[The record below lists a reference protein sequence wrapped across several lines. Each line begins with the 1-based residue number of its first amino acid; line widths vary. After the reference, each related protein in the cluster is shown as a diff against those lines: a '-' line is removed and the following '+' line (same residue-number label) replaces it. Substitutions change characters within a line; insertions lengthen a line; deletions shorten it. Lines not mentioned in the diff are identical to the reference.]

1 MYTRRGKGGRG
12 LIEVEECV
20 RTEKEI
26 LACYAKGIEEW
37 LMKIAA
43 KDVEETEDGKTYR
56 KRVAG
61 EREDRLSEKELH
73 GKILG
78 EMKEVRTERKWQWL
92 ESRFVPKSVEGL
104 FGRPRNRLQKQDS

>member
-20 RTEKEI
+20 RAEEEI

-43 KDVEETEDGKTYR
+43 KDVEEMEDGKTYR

-61 EREDRLSEKELH
+61 ER
-73 GKILG
+73 GKIAYQKRNC
-78 EMKEVRTERKWQWL
+78 MERYWVK
-92 ESRFVPKSVEGL
+92 
-104 FGRPRNRLQKQDS
+104 